1 MAAGAKVAKKG
12 KGKVKGKSSDTAP
25 VITVNSRRPD
35 TGTELFDEYLRSEIA
50 KIMP

>member
-12 KGKVKGKSSDTAP
+12 KGKSSDKTP

-35 TGTELFDEYLRSEIA
+35 NETELFDEYLQSEVAQIR
-50 KIMP
+50 P